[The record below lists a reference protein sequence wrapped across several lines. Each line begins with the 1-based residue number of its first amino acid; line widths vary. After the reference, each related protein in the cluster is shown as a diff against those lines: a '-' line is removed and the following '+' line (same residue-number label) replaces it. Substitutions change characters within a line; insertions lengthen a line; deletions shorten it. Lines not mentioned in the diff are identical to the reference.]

1 MFPGSPL
8 TAVTGGKHVF
18 ARPFLRIIA
27 RLLLHVDDNP
37 AHPIYQYNAVTLT
50 NEARIRYTEIK
61 GLIRDLCVERLKDPY
76 ASDICLHLI

>member
-18 ARPFLRIIA
+18 ARPFLRIIV
-27 RLLLHVDDNP
+27 RLLPHLDDNP

-50 NEARIRYTEIK
+50 NEVRIRYREIK
-61 GLIRDLCVERLKDPY
+61 GLIRDLYIERLKDPC